1 LSQPNLSQNENLYLK
16 TGAKN
21 TTATDSVIL
30 RSVRETLDEVVT
42 QVQASPRPAITLS
55 YAQSLD
61 GCISAGKGVPTAISG
76 DQSLVMTHKLRAM
89 HDAIL
94 VGINTVLIDNPS
106 LTVRHVDGESPIPVI
121 LDSNLRIPAE
131 AKLLHQNGKQVIIAT
146 SPGAS
151 KVREMKL
158 VEGGARVVRIPE
170 ASSGGINLTELFRWL
185 RENHVNSLM
194 IEGGAK
200 VISSVLTE
208 RLGDQLVLTIA
219 PKFFGRNGVNA
230 VEDLNCIRP
239 TSIPCL
245 AHVEYEQLGDDM
257 LVWGR
262 PVAMTK

>member
-1 LSQPNLSQNENLYLK
+1 MRQSSLLLTENLYLRK
-16 TGAKN
+16 RTKKEAVTN
-21 TTATDSVIL
+21 SVIL
-30 RSVRETLDEVVT
+30 RAVRITLDEVMR
-42 QVQASPRPAITLS
+42 QVREVYRPAITLS

-61 GCISAGKGVPTAISG
+61 GCISAGKGIPTAISG

-106 LTVRHVDGESPIPVI
+106 LTVRHVEGDSPIPII
-121 LDSNLRIPAE
+121 LDSHLRIPTE
-131 AKLLHQNGKQVIIAT
+131 AKLLHQNGKQVIIAALP
-146 SPGAS
+146 SAS
-151 KVREMKL
+151 KEREKKL
-158 VEGGARVVRIPE
+158 VEAGARVVRIS
-170 ASSGGINLTELFRWL
+170 AASGGGIKLSELFRWL
-185 RENHVNSLM
+185 REHDVKSLM

-200 VISSVLTE
+200 VISSVLAE

-245 AHVEYEQLGDDM
+245 AHVEYERLGDDM

>member
-1 LSQPNLSQNENLYLK
+1 LRQFNLSQTENLYLK
-16 TGAKN
+16 TGTETEAV
-21 TTATDSVIL
+21 TDSVIL
-30 RSVRETLDEVVT
+30 RSVRETLDEAVS
-42 QVQASPRPAITLS
+42 QVQASPRPAVTLS

-61 GCISAGKGVPTAISG
+61 GCISAGKGAPTAISG

-106 LTVRHVDGESPIPVI
+106 LTVRHVEGESPIPVI
-121 LDSNLRIPAE
+121 LDSHLRIPAE
-131 AKLLHQNGKQVIIAT
+131 AKLLHLNGKQVIIAT
-146 SPGAS
+146 LPGAS
-151 KVREMKL
+151 KEREMEL
-158 VEGGARVVRIPE
+158 VEAGARVVRIPE
-170 ASSGGINLTELFRWL
+170 ASGGGIKLTELFRWL
-185 RENHVNSLM
+185 RESHVNSLM

-200 VISSVLTE
+200 VISSVLAE

-230 VEDLNCIRP
+230 VEDLNCVRP

-245 AHVEYEQLGDDM
+245 AHVEYERLGDDM

-262 PVAMTK
+262 PVAMAT